1 MSCRIGFGDAT
12 DPATELSR
20 EDLWRVLPAAEKQCG
35 RQPREGPPAAQ
46 MKKLD

>member
-1 MSCRIGFGDAT
+1 MSCRIGFGGAT

-35 RQPREGPPAAQ
+35 GQPRAGPVATPHSKQ
-46 MKKLD
+46 P